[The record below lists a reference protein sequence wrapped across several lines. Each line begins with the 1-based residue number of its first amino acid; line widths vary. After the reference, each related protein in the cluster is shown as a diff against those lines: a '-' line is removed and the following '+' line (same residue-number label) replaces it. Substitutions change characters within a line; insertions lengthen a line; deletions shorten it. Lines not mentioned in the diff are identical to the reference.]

1 MSRVLI
7 VGAGA
12 AGMYAAVWAARNGQ
26 EVRVFEKNEKA
37 GKKLFITGKG
47 RCNLTNACDVEDLF
61 EAARSNP
68 KFLYSS
74 FYTHTNQDVI
84 DFFEELGMKTK
95 TERGGRVFPASDHSS
110 DVIRTLEQEM
120 KRLKVELRL
129 NCRVEKICQENGKFT
144 GVLLADGTMETGD
157 ACIVATGGMSYPSTG
172 ASGDGYRFAGEMG
185 HAITE
190 LKPSLVPIQTEEEWV
205 PQLMGLS
212 LRNVELKVL
221 DGKRQLFC
229 EMGEMLFTHYGVS
242 GPLVIS
248 ASADVGARLEQRKLK
263 LSVDLKPALSEERLD
278 QRILRDFQEQKNKQF
293 KNSLGKLLPS
303 KLIPV
308 IVKLSEI
315 PPEKKINEISREER
329 GRLVYLIKH
338 LEMTAVNL
346 RGWNEAIITKGGVS
360 VREIDPGTMESR
372 KIKNLYFVGEV
383 LDLDAVTGGFNLQI
397 AWSTAYAAASNL
409 ENKYTDR
416 RE

>member
-26 EVRVFEKNEKA
+26 EVCVFEKNEKA

-157 ACIVATGGMSYPSTG
+157 ACIVATGGMSSLLQVLPETATVSQEKW
-172 ASGDGYRFAGEMG
+172 AMPLQNLSLLLFRYRQKKNGF
-185 HAITE
+185 
-190 LKPSLVPIQTEEEWV
+190 PSLWV
-205 PQLMGLS
+205 FPFAMW
-212 LRNVELKVL
+212 
-221 DGKRQLFC
+221 
-229 EMGEMLFTHYGVS
+229 
-242 GPLVIS
+242 
-248 ASADVGARLEQRKLK
+248 
-263 LSVDLKPALSEERLD
+263 
-278 QRILRDFQEQKNKQF
+278 
-293 KNSLGKLLPS
+293 
-303 KLIPV
+303 
-308 IVKLSEI
+308 
-315 PPEKKINEISREER
+315 
-329 GRLVYLIKH
+329 
-338 LEMTAVNL
+338 NL
-346 RGWNEAIITKGGVS
+346 RS
-360 VREIDPGTMESR
+360 
-372 KIKNLYFVGEV
+372 
-383 LDLDAVTGGFNLQI
+383 
-397 AWSTAYAAASNL
+397 
-409 ENKYTDR
+409 
-416 RE
+416 

>member
-26 EVRVFEKNEKA
+26 EVCVFEKNEKA

-129 NCRVEKICQENGKFT
+129 N
-144 GVLLADGTMETGD
+144 
-157 ACIVATGGMSYPSTG
+157 
-172 ASGDGYRFAGEMG
+172 
-185 HAITE
+185 
-190 LKPSLVPIQTEEEWV
+190 
-205 PQLMGLS
+205 
-212 LRNVELKVL
+212 
-221 DGKRQLFC
+221 
-229 EMGEMLFTHYGVS
+229 
-242 GPLVIS
+242 
-248 ASADVGARLEQRKLK
+248 
-263 LSVDLKPALSEERLD
+263 
-278 QRILRDFQEQKNKQF
+278 
-293 KNSLGKLLPS
+293 
-303 KLIPV
+303 
-308 IVKLSEI
+308 
-315 PPEKKINEISREER
+315 
-329 GRLVYLIKH
+329 
-338 LEMTAVNL
+338 
-346 RGWNEAIITKGGVS
+346 
-360 VREIDPGTMESR
+360 
-372 KIKNLYFVGEV
+372 
-383 LDLDAVTGGFNLQI
+383 
-397 AWSTAYAAASNL
+397 
-409 ENKYTDR
+409 
-416 RE
+416 

>member
-1 MSRVLI
+1 
-7 VGAGA
+7 
-12 AGMYAAVWAARNGQ
+12 
-26 EVRVFEKNEKA
+26 
-37 GKKLFITGKG
+37 
-47 RCNLTNACDVEDLF
+47 
-61 EAARSNP
+61 
-68 KFLYSS
+68 
-74 FYTHTNQDVI
+74 
-84 DFFEELGMKTK
+84 
-95 TERGGRVFPASDHSS
+95 
-110 DVIRTLEQEM
+110 
-120 KRLKVELRL
+120 
-129 NCRVEKICQENGKFT
+129 
-144 GVLLADGTMETGD
+144 
-157 ACIVATGGMSYPSTG
+157 MSYPSTG

-360 VREIDPGTMESR
+360 VKEIDPGTMESR